1 MTAVCFVQPSQE
13 SHLRTCGTDR
23 TVPFHPSSDE
33 AAVRDA
39 CENDKALLRS
49 KVEAL
54 GGGEALG
61 RFDAAMAA
69 ALSRVEAEEDAAAAA
84 EDDAASDAE
93 GADPGADT
101 AVTQT
106 HPGEASQARRRE
118 RAARRV
124 EARAAMREARAAAY
138 ASRRAEHGIKPS
150 IGVKPSR
157 PIDSNRT
164 AIGGKTNE
172 ALMHELLI
180 DPDWRLAKSRTHPG
194 GFDRKT
200 RADFRVRKT
209 RSKRV
214 SASRWSARSGRRLSS
229 PCRAIRDG
237 DCALDVNRPLALV
250 AELRSELRSLCPE
263 HVRGAAEVVALDSL
277 RDDAIAPALRTAAK
291 DPEGAGAVLGEA
303 LRGAVAMIRRFE
315 SPSASNDASRRAD
328 EIVKGLTEK
337 TDAAVDASR
346 RGDFK
351 SAAKSM
357 AQAVVDSLRFCF
369 TELRVVQRDC
379 GNAALATLSPLAKG
393 AEGVRWA
400 RHRFAIRRDL
410 PEPSSHFDAEGREKV
425 DVDAAIATRALP
437 RTRAWLA
444 GNVSLAHAAD
454 AALPKLPNAD
464 DWRRDRH
471 RVNAPRPGDPVPG
484 TFPTHVG
491 SPTGKPGS
499 PTGTRVAYVRVTGA
513 ARVHP
518 HGPAIHGATP
528 KSSKGPSEG
537 ERLALKEKVD
547 AAVLAQAWA
556 PTNACTPEGIARVAL
571 ASLIADPNPHVAG
584 TAPGDARVRRGTIG
598 DAPERFPTR
607 RRLRRV
613 RPGGPDANPTPLER
627 PKGDRAGPTRLS
639 QETRRAPR
647 GSHRACPRPR
657 RGDRGAG
664 GEVGEP
670 RRDGTGARRGVR
682 RAAGG

>member
-1 MTAVCFVQPSQE
+1 M
-13 SHLRTCGTDR
+13 
-23 TVPFHPSSDE
+23 
-33 AAVRDA
+33 VR
-39 CENDKALLRS
+39 RS
-49 KVEAL
+49 A
-54 GGGEALG
+54 GSTQ
-61 RFDAAMAA
+61 AMAA

-180 DPDWRLAKSRTHPG
+180 DPDWRLAKSRTHP
-194 GFDRKT
+194 
-200 RADFRVRKT
+200 ADSTGKPAPISESENSVEARVREQME
-209 RSKRV
+209 
-214 SASRWSARSGRRLSS
+214 
-229 PCRAIRDG
+229 RAFWAQAVESMSTIRDG

-484 TFPTHVG
+484 TFPTHA
-491 SPTGKPGS
+491 GS
-499 PTGTRVAYVRVTGA
+499 PTGTTRVAYRYPG
-513 ARVHP
+513 RLHP
-518 HGPAIHGATP
+518 GH
-528 KSSKGPSEG
+528 
-537 ERLALKEKVD
+537 
-547 AAVLAQAWA
+547 
-556 PTNACTPEGIARVAL
+556 
-571 ASLIADPNPHVAG
+571 
-584 TAPGDARVRRGTIG
+584 
-598 DAPERFPTR
+598 R
-607 RRLRRV
+607 RR
-613 RPGGPDANPTPLER
+613 PCPSA
-627 PKGDRAGPTRLS
+627 RAGFTVLL
-639 QETRRAPR
+639 RRAPR
-647 GSHRACPRPR
+647 VRPR
-657 RGDRGAG
+657 VNDSR
-664 GEVGEP
+664 
-670 RRDGTGARRGVR
+670 
-682 RAAGG
+682 